1 MRVTEVEEFLKNP
14 PAGFSVEVLC
24 SGYRVHSDPESS
36 LVLIEDFDSR
46 RGRIVFEQSLGR
58 KVKMQNLWEYSSM
71 RKSLVSKWIYL
82 HMSACEENSSV
93 ADEARVTHDES
104 LTKTIVLEHFV
115 VCIDGNNPFIK
126 WQMERGLDWTI
137 SSVAGES
144 YSVDVDL
151 TEPLESWA
159 AINIHMIN
167 DKLLKVKP
175 VWRDASFTL
184 KYHSDALFDFP
195 HWFGFSKRKFNV
207 LGWTLFLPNTIKTK
221 EKQLFFDFL
230 RGCQRE
236 AHTALRDEEESGR

>member
-1 MRVTEVEEFLKNP
+1 MTTDRLSHSGMRVTEVEEFLKNP

-36 LVLIEDFDSR
+36 LVLIEDFDSC
-46 RGRIVFEQSLGR
+46 RGKIAFAQSLGR

-82 HMSACEENSSV
+82 HATACEENPPV
-93 ADEARVTHDES
+93 AMQKEGNEARV
-104 LTKTIVLEHFV
+104 LKQFV

-144 YSVDVDL
+144 YSVDIDL

-159 AINIHMIN
+159 AINIYMIN
-167 DKLLKVKP
+167 DKLLQVKP

-195 HWFGFSKRKFNV
+195 HWFGFSKRKFN
-207 LGWTLFLPNTIKTK
+207 
-221 EKQLFFDFL
+221 L
-230 RGCQRE
+230 R
-236 AHTALRDEEESGR
+236 LK

>member
-1 MRVTEVEEFLKNP
+1 M
-14 PAGFSVEVLC
+14 
-24 SGYRVHSDPESS
+24 
-36 LVLIEDFDSR
+36 
-46 RGRIVFEQSLGR
+46 
-58 KVKMQNLWEYSSM
+58 
-71 RKSLVSKWIYL
+71 
-82 HMSACEENSSV
+82 
-93 ADEARVTHDES
+93 
-104 LTKTIVLEHFV
+104 

-144 YSVDVDL
+144 YSVDVRRTRYSLPSVYASYISPTKLQFLYFGAESDLFWCQVDL

-207 LGWTLFLPNTIKTK
+207 SISFL
-221 EKQLFFDFL
+221 
-230 RGCQRE
+230 
-236 AHTALRDEEESGR
+236 